1 MDMEEQHQIT
11 KQVPD
16 KVLARKGSSKAA
28 DIPEEVLE
36 LLHQGAIE
44 SVNLTE
50 WLAVDHVILLRH
62 VLPEVGL
69 HHLVQPL
76 GLEINQLKQRSTMKI
91 IPLIAEA
98 IRVDLLNRSQQE
110 FTAAMNFLAAH
121 LSDSVRCWATYLI
134 GLNEE
139 LSLEEKLIQMKP
151 FAADKHF
158 GVREIGWMA
167 VRESIIRE
175 LPAAISLYQSWVTD
189 PDANVR
195 RFAIESTRP
204 RGVWCKHIEQLKLE
218 PELALPLLEGVNS
231 DPAKYVQDSAGNWLN
246 DASKSNPGWVLQV
259 CDDWLR
265 TSDTTETARIVTKA
279 KRTLAKQVQ

>member
-1 MDMEEQHQIT
+1 MEQQHQPWH
-11 KQVPD
+11 VSD
-16 KVLARKGSSKAA
+16 KVLARKGASKAA

-36 LLHQGAIE
+36 LLHQGALE

-69 HHLVQPL
+69 HKLVQPL
-76 GLEINQLKQRSTMKI
+76 ELKINQLKQNSTMKI
-91 IPLIAEA
+91 IPFIAEA
-98 IRVDLLNRSQQE
+98 IRVELQE
-110 FTAAMNFLAAH
+110 CNPQDFTAAINFLSAH
-121 LSDSVRCWATYLI
+121 RSDSVRCWVTYMI

-139 LSLEEKLIQMKP
+139 LSLEEKLVQMKP

-167 VRESIIRE
+167 VRESIIRD
-175 LPAAISLYQSWVTD
+175 LPAAISLYRSWVTD
-189 PDANVR
+189 SDANVR

-218 PELALPLLEGVNS
+218 PELALPLLECVNS
-231 DPAKYVQDSAGNWLN
+231 DPAKYVQDSVGNWLN
-246 DASKSNPGWVLQV
+246 DASKAKPDWVLQV

-265 TSDTTETARIVTKA
+265 ASDTKETRRIVAKA